1 MRMPLMMISTVFVPI
16 GLIIYGWTA
25 EKRVFWLA
33 PDIGMGIFAF
43 GKTFISCLFLP
54 HDVFPL

>member
-1 MRMPLMMISTVFVPI
+1 MMISTVFVPI